1 MANDVYTQ
9 TYDGLAT
16 LVSARAA
23 QRVLDRALEAAGQS
37 ADTVS
42 GRHMK
47 KLLLGPVC
55 RELETTLPRN
65 GLRRTLKKLAADLT
79 ADLTA
84 EAGDARSRTE
94 VKKPALAPDNSPKLN
109 PVEADEEA
117 PASTFFRAPDAVHKE
132 RQGEHQNRNWDK
144 QDDEPEEAFAP
155 SAPETGHETASVA
168 AYSSPSTSLPAAQLP
183 VPTQPAP
190 ARAPAASRPA
200 SKPAAGRKTFPPL
213 AGAQLEA
220 VVLRFAGLEEVK
232 LVASFGPRGE
242 VTVLARRRL
251 RLGCARAL
259 RAHDAHAAAPE
270 RSRAVLLPCAY
281 PLSTLFAPPGREHAR
296 RHRHARPQRRV
307 GVRHALSSRGGTMKR
322 SLVVFLTLLL
332 GWSALARTFAQ
343 DSAQDALQPAPSG
356 VTGGELAG
364 EGAGDSFVARYT
376 LAIESLN
383 ESVAALDNGLGDGGV
398 EDRGV
403 EDGAASLDNLERAA
417 RTLRP
422 LSQDTSSPTLVR
434 SMEAT
439 FERARTAVR
448 NESGADLA
456 VQVAVLKGGFRRLL
470 YEAAV
475 RDANAGDLG
484 AAGARFGALASEMGL
499 SVETQDAL
507 AAANITT
514 DATTDTTATPAEG
527 APITGAALRL
537 TFEKGVAAA
546 LQGALGRVNPEAGL
560 ELAYPALAEAY
571 GLFIPI
577 QDSPF
582 VSETTGAA
590 FFRRHRRAGER
601 RQRHADQRTR
611 QLRRRGGNAARG
623 ATCAGEYRAGPRRR
637 GSRRN
642 SSHPN
647 SLRRGSS
654 HRSSPNRS
662 SPNRS
667 SPNRSSHRDP
677 NEK

>member
-242 VTVLARRRL
+242 VT
-251 RLGCARAL
+251 C
-259 RAHDAHAAAPE
+259 
-270 RSRAVLLPCAY
+270 
-281 PLSTLFAPPGREHAR
+281 
-296 RHRHARPQRRV
+296 
-307 GVRHALSSRGGTMKR
+307 SRGGGFDLDALARYGLMT
-322 SLVVFLTLLL
+322 LTLLRRSGHVRSYYLAHTLYQLFLLPL
-332 GWSALARTFAQ
+332 GGS
-343 DSAQDALQPAPSG
+343 
-356 VTGGELAG
+356 
-364 EGAGDSFVARYT
+364 
-376 LAIESLN
+376 
-383 ESVAALDNGLGDGGV
+383 
-398 EDRGV
+398 
-403 EDGAASLDNLERAA
+403 
-417 RTLRP
+417 
-422 LSQDTSSPTLVR
+422 TLVVIG
-434 SMEAT
+434 T
-439 FERARTAVR
+439 P
-448 NESGADLA
+448 DLN
-456 VQVAVLKGGFRRLL
+456 VGSV
-470 YEAAV
+470 
-475 RDANAGDLG
+475 
-484 AAGARFGALASEMGL
+484 FGTL
-499 SVETQDAL
+499 SH
-507 AAANITT
+507 
-514 DATTDTTATPAEG
+514 
-527 APITGAALRL
+527 
-537 TFEKGVAAA
+537 
-546 LQGALGRVNPEAGL
+546 L
-560 ELAYPALAEAY
+560 EEEL
-571 GLFIPI
+571 
-577 QDSPF
+577 
-582 VSETTGAA
+582 
-590 FFRRHRRAGER
+590 
-601 RQRHADQRTR
+601 
-611 QLRRRGGNAARG
+611 
-623 ATCAGEYRAGPRRR
+623 
-637 GSRRN
+637 
-642 SSHPN
+642 
-647 SLRRGSS
+647 
-654 HRSSPNRS
+654 
-662 SPNRS
+662 
-667 SPNRSSHRDP
+667 
-677 NEK
+677 